1 MIADLKPYPAY
12 RESGSLWLGAV
23 PSHWEVQ
30 NLRTLIRPYNERNRT
45 DLPLLSVA
53 REKGV
58 FVRSL
63 TDAGENH
70 NVIPEDLSNYK
81 VARAGNLVINK
92 MKAWQGS
99 MGIAPC
105 DGIVSPAYFVFN
117 FTIANRSF
125 GQALLRS
132 KPYVA
137 HFGQAS
143 DGVRV
148 GQWDLTIRGMRQIP
162 ILLPP
167 PDEQAAIVRFLGWA
181 NGQLEKAIR
190 AKRRVITLLN
200 EQKQVIIHRAVTR
213 GLDPSVLFKPSGIPW
228 LGDIPEHWDMRPIK
242 SLLRE
247 TDRRS
252 SDGTD
257 TLLSLTRNRGLIPH
271 SEMTNKMHSA
281 KTLVGYKQYKPGQI
295 VMNRMQAWSGMFG
308 SGAVFGLVS
317 PDYAVFDIL
326 GKHEVNFVLAR
337 LKAKDLVGQ
346 FAIASKG
353 IGSGFNRLY
362 TDRFGPIR
370 ITIPPIDEQYSIVAY
385 IDRETS
391 GLNTAISRFER
402 EIELLREYRTRL
414 VADVVT
420 GKLDVRDVAAKL
432 PDEVQ
437 ALEFEDDLVALEEDA
452 DSSL

>member
-213 GLDPSVLFKPSGIPW
+213 GLDPSVPLKPSGIPW

-385 IDRETS
+385 IDRATS